1 MTANKTKKKLKIEFI
16 EKKIESLPVLPSVVC
31 ELMQLSHESHD
42 FFERVAELTLK
53 APLLAARVLSF
64 ANSAAS
70 ASSKPITSIEDA
82 LIRLGVIKTLSLITV
97 VSISTIVPP
106 SKPTHKAIWSHSL
119 ETAYLCKYLAESV
132 DDFSVD
138 KELAYLC
145 GLLHDIG
152 RFVFLQI
159 SSKILDV
166 IDVHEWNKAT
176 ELPGVENQLFGFTH
190 ADVGFLAANKW
201 SFPEVI
207 TQVIQ
212 QHHRYD
218 LWQINEESVEFRQL
232 LTVVQLADSISFFM
246 HNNQGWQDW
255 SETELKD
262 RITEDCIHK
271 NWPIINFELDALISC
286 MPQLQTECNETL
298 KGMGI

>member
-1 MTANKTKKKLKIEFI
+1 MTANQTKKKLKIEVI
-16 EKKIESLPVLPSVVC
+16 EEKIELFPVLPSVVC

-42 FFERVAELTLK
+42 FFERVAELTLR
-53 APLLAARVLSF
+53 APLLAVRILSC

-70 ASSKPITSIEDA
+70 AASKQITSVEDA

-97 VSISTIVPP
+97 ICISKIIPP

-119 ETAYLCKYLAESV
+119 ETAHLCKHLAERI

-138 KELAYLC
+138 KNLAYLC

-152 RFVFLQI
+152 RFVFFQI

-166 IDVHEWNKAT
+166 IDVYEWNKAT
-176 ELPGVENQLFGFTH
+176 ELPGIEIQLFGFTH
-190 ADVGFLAANKW
+190 ADVGYLAAKKW
-201 SFPEVI
+201 ALPETI

-218 LWQINEESVEFRQL
+218 LWQVNEGSVEFRQL
-232 LTVVQLADSISFFM
+232 ITVVQLADSISFFM
-246 HNNQGWQDW
+246 QNNQGWQDW
-255 SETELKD
+255 PETKLKE
-262 RITEDCIHK
+262 RITDECIHK
-271 NWPIINFELDALISC
+271 NWPFTDFKLDNLISC
-286 MPQLQTECNETL
+286 LPQLKVECDEILNNM
-298 KGMGI
+298 KI